1 MGGDVPPAMRLEVKS
16 MVRTMRV
23 TIVAVMALVALARP
37 GVAAA
42 RPAQPVT
49 LESFA
54 GAWEGAAQTPDGD
67 VSLRSDFKVVDG
79 KLTGSI
85 ESSMGPIPV
94 AAAALTGDKLM
105 LTIELQGSQGTL
117 ACALK
122 GSRIEG
128 VWELGGN
135 GGTFWLARPGAAGGG
150 IAGDPIS
157 GTWAGEVDIAG
168 GTMPFSMDLRLS
180 GETVSGEMISAA
192 GKVPLTSGSW
202 KDGAL
207 QIAFPYTAGEP
218 VSMAAKIQEGKL
230 AGVVDYNKGEA
241 TGTWTAVR
249 KQ

>member
-1 MGGDVPPAMRLEVKS
+1 MGGAFPPAMLLEVKS

-23 TIVAVMALVALARP
+23 TIVAVMALAALARP

-42 RPAQPVT
+42 RPVQPVT
-49 LESFA
+49 LESYA
-54 GAWEGAAQTPDGD
+54 GVWEGSAQTPNGD

-79 KLTGSI
+79 KLTGNI

-94 AAAALTGDKLM
+94 AAAALTGDKLV
-105 LTIELQGSQGTL
+105 LTIDFQGSRGTL
-117 ACALK
+117 GCALK
-122 GSRIEG
+122 GGRIEG
-128 VWELGGN
+128 VWELGDN
-135 GGTFWLARPGAAGGG
+135 SGTFWLARPGAVGGG

-168 GTMPFSMDLRLS
+168 QTMPFSMDLRLS

-192 GKVPLTSGSW
+192 GKVPLTSGAW

-207 QIAFPYTAGEP
+207 QLGFPYTAGEP
-218 VSMAAKIQEGKL
+218 VSMGAKIQEGRL
-230 AGVVDYNKGEA
+230 VGVVDYNKGEA

>member
-1 MGGDVPPAMRLEVKS
+1 MMVGNFRVAMAATVMVLAAVGLPA
-16 MVRTMRV
+16 
-23 TIVAVMALVALARP
+23 
-37 GVAAA
+37 VAAA
-42 RPAQPVT
+42 RPVQPVT
-49 LESFA
+49 LESFT
-54 GAWEGAAQTPDGD
+54 GAWEGSAQTPNGE
-67 VSLRSDFKVVDG
+67 VALRSDFKVVDG

-105 LTIELQGSQGTL
+105 LTIEFQGSQGTL

-135 GGTFWLARPGAAGGG
+135 GGAFWLARPGAVGVGNAS
-150 IAGDPIS
+150 DPIS
-157 GTWAGEVDIAG
+157 GSWAGEVAIAG
-168 GTMPFSMDLRLS
+168 QIMPFSMDLRLS

-192 GKVPLTSGSW
+192 GKVPLTIGSW

-207 QIAFPYTAGEP
+207 QLGFPYTGGEP
-218 VSMAAKIQEGKL
+218 VSMGAKIQEGKL
-230 AGVVDYNKGEA
+230 VGVVDYNKGEA
-241 TGTWTAVR
+241 TGTWTAAR

>member
-1 MGGDVPPAMRLEVKS
+1 MMAGSFRVAMAATV
-16 MVRTMRV
+16 MVLA
-23 TIVAVMALVALARP
+23 AVGLP
-37 GVAAA
+37 GVSVAQG
-42 RPAQPVT
+42 AQPVT

-54 GAWEGAAQTPDGD
+54 GAWEGSAQTPNGD

-79 KLTGSI
+79 KLTGTI

-105 LTIELQGSQGTL
+105 LTIDLQGSQGTL

-128 VWELGGN
+128 VWELGDN
-135 GGTFWLARPGAAGGG
+135 SGTFWLARPGAVGGG
-150 IAGDPIS
+150 MAGDPIS
-157 GTWAGEVDIAG
+157 GAWAGDVDIAG
-168 GTMPFSMDLRLS
+168 QLMPFSMDLRLS

-192 GKVPLTSGSW
+192 GKVPLTSGNW

-207 QIAFPYTAGEP
+207 QLGFPYTGGEP
-218 VSMAAKIQEGKL
+218 VNMGAKIQEGKL
-230 AGVVDYNKGEA
+230 VGVVDYNKGEA
-241 TGTWTAVR
+241 TGTWTAAR